1 MFPLPLKIKE
11 PLLWRKESRLKKA
24 TMAVST
30 SIGSILLLSLICFL
44 PSFSSAKLILKGET
58 LEFPPC
64 PTKPYLPIFEFRP
77 HGSTNY
83 LTYAYGTQPRPAT
96 PDRFNARLGKTDDGG
111 KLTSLRYTR
120 KVRWGLAKRANFEID
135 KGREPVAQRHDV
147 VSGTLALL

>member
-1 MFPLPLKIKE
+1 
-11 PLLWRKESRLKKA
+11 
-24 TMAVST
+24 MAVST
-30 SIGSILLLSLICFL
+30 SIRSTLLLSLICFL
-44 PSFSSAKLILKGET
+44 SSFSSAKLILKGET

-135 KGREPVAQRHDV
+135 KGRAKGGKARTEQTHEDCEAYFMTCFKHELQLAACLRHFK
-147 VSGTLALL
+147 